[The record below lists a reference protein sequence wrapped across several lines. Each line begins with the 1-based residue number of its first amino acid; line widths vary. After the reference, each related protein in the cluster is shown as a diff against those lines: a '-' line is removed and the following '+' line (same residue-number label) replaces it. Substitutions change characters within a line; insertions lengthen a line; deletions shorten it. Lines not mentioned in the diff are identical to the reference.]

1 MWSGS
6 WAQKNEQTAE
16 AWQQKK
22 TRQEFALWLLFS
34 SCCDCQQTGPT
45 AVAGDSADTS
55 ADPLCAESWKAIC
68 HYLRSQ
74 IQRRN
79 CGPLMRYVNLLE
91 EQVFHGKVRY
101 SIVGEMTRGIEMV
114 VEVDIYI
121 KVPEKVI
128 KDQKK

>member
-1 MWSGS
+1 
-6 WAQKNEQTAE
+6 
-16 AWQQKK
+16 
-22 TRQEFALWLLFS
+22 
-34 SCCDCQQTGPT
+34 
-45 AVAGDSADTS
+45 
-55 ADPLCAESWKAIC
+55 
-68 HYLRSQ
+68 
-74 IQRRN
+74 
-79 CGPLMRYVNLLE
+79 MRYVNLLE